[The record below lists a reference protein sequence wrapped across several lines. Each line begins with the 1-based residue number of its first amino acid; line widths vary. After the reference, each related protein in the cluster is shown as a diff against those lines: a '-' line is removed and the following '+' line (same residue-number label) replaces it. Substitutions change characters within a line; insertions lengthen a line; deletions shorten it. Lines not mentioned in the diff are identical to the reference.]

1 MANKNKKYKRSI
13 EDAGRI
19 LDEDKYTSY
28 ITTGGAGYVPQNNI
42 DINSRLYNN
51 LSPIGYEDLSRV
63 PKAIFLNK
71 PDIYHNK
78 MKYMPVLDEIY
89 AQYLGI
95 PEENRH
101 FNKRLEK
108 SKYKPTQGG
117 ENVTYYKLPQKTVD
131 GRTILGD
138 DHRYSGSSNTFVD
151 TMVFDATYMNPGEN
165 KQQLNTE
172 LGYYTV
178 GRGRDNKGDYVSYY
192 DKWDI
197 NPFSGRLQNNT
208 VLPTNIRKMLK
219 DINLDFGV
227 PVNIYD
233 RIHFDDYYGVKGGDR
248 GGHYLPEV
256 IITNERKKHKNG
268 GVHYKVKKGDT
279 LSKIAKQYTGNAL
292 RYDEIA
298 KLSNIKNPD
307 RLEIGQDIIIPQK
320 FLDTIKDTNLP
331 ELVVTGNKNNKLIN
345 KDPNLKHEEK
355 PNTLRV
361 QRLRNRSISLEELN
375 KPSFIESKLQDVKDV
390 INESGNIQDFLQTA
404 WNGIAKNFVEDK
416 QVTTKKRNI
425 KANKN
430 KSKDSTVLDEN
441 FAKETRN
448 GIDTLTWDK
457 VPIDR
462 TGNKY
467 YIQESYPITEN
478 MRFGAR
484 NRGEYT
490 PLNSNNAP
498 LTTYRPLVKYENN
511 KTGAVDGEGHQNH
524 FYGFD
529 KEGKF
534 KVGPLSKF
542 GPGDTMTQAFYFDV
556 VKVKRDKNGNI
567 VYKEDRN
574 NPGRFQPV
582 VEGYDENTYDKNGK
596 LQRGAYKE
604 STITTMSKKRSLD
617 GSYGNV
623 SGGRVLLKCD
633 NETRVVS
640 GSIEHVIQELE
651 LMQKNHKGKPVRYYQ
666 LDNGSYNRGLRTRNG
681 KNISEQDL
689 RDYDK
694 QNTTSAGGGH
704 FMYIRN

>member
-19 LDEDKYTSY
+19 SDEEYYNIMEGVAERNYKDWDLPNSDAALLQALNDNAYNYKGYYNKYPNGDGNAKDHWTDKFKTVYHPTFSDESIY
-28 ITTGGAGYVPQNNI
+28 SGKKSQYNPNGLKGGTWIGETFMPRNWQINQKSNEDVNVAPSKQNTFTT
-42 DINSRLYNN
+42 INKS
-51 LSPIGYEDLSRV
+51 
-63 PKAIFLNK
+63 
-71 PDIYHNK
+71 
-78 MKYMPVLDEIY
+78 
-89 AQYLGI
+89 
-95 PEENRH
+95 
-101 FNKRLEK
+101 NKRALEFA
-108 SKYKPTQGG
+108 SKVLR
-117 ENVTYYKLPQKTVD
+117 NQK
-131 GRTILGD
+131 
-138 DHRYSGSSNTFVD
+138 
-151 TMVFDATYMNPGEN
+151 
-165 KQQLNTE
+165 
-172 LGYYTV
+172 
-178 GRGRDNKGDYVSYY
+178 
-192 DKWDI
+192 
-197 NPFSGRLQNNT
+197 
-208 VLPTNIRKMLK
+208 
-219 DINLDFGV
+219 
-227 PVNIYD
+227 
-233 RIHFDDYYGVKGGDR
+233 
-248 GGHYLPEV
+248 
-256 IITNERKKHKNG
+256 KNG

-331 ELVVTGNKNNKLIN
+331 ELVVTGNKNNKLVN
-345 KDPNLKHEEK
+345 KIKAPNIKHEEK

-448 GIDTLTWDK
+448 GIDTLIWDK

-542 GPGDTMTQAFYFDV
+542 GPGDTMTQVFYFDV

-567 VYKEDRN
+567 VYKEDIS

-582 VEGYDENTYDKNGK
+582 IEGYDENTYDKNGK
-596 LQRGAYKE
+596 LKRGVYKE
-604 STITTMSKKRSLD
+604 SVITTMSKKRSLD

-694 QNTTSAGGGH
+694 QNTTAAGGGH

>member
-1 MANKNKKYKRSI
+1 MADKNKKYKRSI

-19 LDEDKYTSY
+19 SDEEYYNIMERVAERNYRDWGLPNPDVALLQALNDNSYNYRGYYNKYPNGNGNAKDHWTDEFKTVYHPTFSDESIY
-28 ITTGGAGYVPQNNI
+28 SGKKSQYNPNGLKGGTW
-42 DINSRLYNN
+42 
-51 LSPIGYEDLSRV
+51 IGEIFMPRYWQRNKKENGGIHIAPFKRGTFTAAATKHGMGVQEFASRV
-63 PKAIFLNK
+63 LRN
-71 PDIYHNK
+71 
-78 MKYMPVLDEIY
+78 
-89 AQYLGI
+89 
-95 PEENRH
+95 
-101 FNKRLEK
+101 
-108 SKYKPTQGG
+108 
-117 ENVTYYKLPQKTVD
+117 QK
-131 GRTILGD
+131 
-138 DHRYSGSSNTFVD
+138 
-151 TMVFDATYMNPGEN
+151 
-165 KQQLNTE
+165 
-172 LGYYTV
+172 
-178 GRGRDNKGDYVSYY
+178 
-192 DKWDI
+192 
-197 NPFSGRLQNNT
+197 
-208 VLPTNIRKMLK
+208 
-219 DINLDFGV
+219 
-227 PVNIYD
+227 
-233 RIHFDDYYGVKGGDR
+233 
-248 GGHYLPEV
+248 
-256 IITNERKKHKNG
+256 KNG

-331 ELVVTGNKNNKLIN
+331 ELVVTGNKNNRLVN
-345 KDPNLKHEEK
+345 KIKAPNIKHEEK

-484 NRGEYT
+484 NRGDYT

-567 VYKEDRN
+567 VYKEDIS

-596 LQRGAYKE
+596 LKRGVYKE
-604 STITTMSKKRSLD
+604 SVITTMSKKRSLD

-694 QNTTSAGGGH
+694 QNTTAAGGGH